1 MSQANLQD
9 QLSQLG
15 WAVKLELFPDN
26 QQRLDQIKK
35 QVLDVSP
42 PVFFPHWMGSVCSIV

>member
-1 MSQANLQD
+1 MSQANLQG

-26 QQRLDQIKK
+26 QQRLDQLKK
-35 QVLDVSP
+35 QLLDVSLLLS
-42 PVFFPHWMGSVCSIV
+42 FPTEVDLSV